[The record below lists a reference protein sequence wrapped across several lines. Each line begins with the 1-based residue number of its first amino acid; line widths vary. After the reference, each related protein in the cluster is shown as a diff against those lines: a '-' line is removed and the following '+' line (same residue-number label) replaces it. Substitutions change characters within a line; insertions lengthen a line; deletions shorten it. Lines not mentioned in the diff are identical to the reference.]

1 MGVQSVSSSLRLRL
15 PLILLSAKHFLNN
28 PASLVVESLQG
39 LCAINPK
46 LGLDTTNKGSP
57 ICTTCWR
64 TKLIFFLVV
73 FLADQ
78 DKSTVALICGGGSGH
93 EPSHAGFVGE
103 NRTWMCCHHEIQIP
117 GF

>member
-1 MGVQSVSSSLRLRL
+1 MGVQT
-15 PLILLSAKHFLNN
+15 KHFLNN

-46 LGLDTTNKGSP
+46 LGLDTTNK
-57 ICTTCWR
+57 
-64 TKLIFFLVV
+64 VV

-93 EPSHAGFVGE
+93 EPSHAGFVGSGMLTG
-103 NRTWMCCHHEIQIP
+103 NDATFGHWHTFIGVSCRMWQRICLSWSHP
-117 GF
+117 GTPCNSTR

>member
-1 MGVQSVSSSLRLRL
+1 MCFLLALETTSH
-15 PLILLSAKHFLNN
+15 ILLSAKHFLNN

-57 ICTTCWR
+57 IRTTYYYLPKN
-64 TKLIFFLVV
+64 KLTSLLVV

-103 NRTWMCCHHEIQIP
+103 NQA
-117 GF
+117 